1 MRNLKFILGFAGTG
15 FFLSLFFGIF
25 SHSTFGRVFLQAV
38 IFLILF
44 GLIGF
49 IIKFIYD
56 KFLSDGY
63 GTSESIDSSETS
75 GSHKGTHVDLVV
87 QDEEL
92 PTSESENR
100 FYVGDN
106 HQMLNESD
114 FKVLRSNA
122 NGNFVPMQ
130 KESFDNIS
138 GTEAVTR
145 EEFKKRSEDQKSS
158 FNGAQL
164 TDLTSGNS
172 SNSSKNDM
180 SAANK
185 DAAII
190 NKSNSTESGSKMS
203 SASSDGNE
211 LDTLPDMNDFSFG
224 SQEDGK
230 EQQDSASGFGTPT
243 YTPSTGKSKI
253 PEGIDPSNASLM
265 AKAISSILSGE
276 S

>member
-25 SHSTFGRVFLQAV
+25 SHSSFGRVFLQAV

-44 GLIGF
+44 ALIGF

-63 GTSESIDSSETS
+63 VSSESIDTSEAAVP
-75 GSHKGTHVDLVV
+75 HKGTHVDLVV

-92 PTSESENR
+92 PASESENR
-100 FYVGDN
+100 FYVGEN

-114 FKVLRSNA
+114 FKVLRTNE
-122 NGNFVPMQ
+122 NGNFVPMH
-130 KESFDNIS
+130 KETYDNIS

-145 EEFKKRSEDQKSS
+145 EEIKQKNNEQENNSGIS
-158 FNGAQL
+158 QL
-164 TDLTSGNS
+164 TDITSAVS
-172 SNSSKNDM
+172 PDTSKNKM

-185 DAAII
+185 NAAII
-190 NKSNSTESGSKMS
+190 NKSSSTESGSKVS
-203 SASSDGNE
+203 SASSDGD
-211 LDTLPDMNDFSFG
+211 LDTLPDMNDFSYG
-224 SQEDGK
+224 SQDDES
-230 EQQDSASGFGTPT
+230 EQQDSASGFGTPS
-243 YTPSTGKSKI
+243 YSPSTGKTQI
-253 PEGIDPSNASLM
+253 PEGIDSNNASLM